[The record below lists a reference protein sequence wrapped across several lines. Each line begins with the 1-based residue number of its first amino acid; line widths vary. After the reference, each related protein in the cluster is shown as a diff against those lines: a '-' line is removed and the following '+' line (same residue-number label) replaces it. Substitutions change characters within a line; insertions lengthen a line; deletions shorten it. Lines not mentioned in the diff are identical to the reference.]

1 MPGERKARTDGMKSW
16 SDLSKQKVFK
26 KDEPIMMYE
35 NWWTASKVQMESGLK
50 LARKER
56 NYQSVQAYAAGWKV
70 YESKEEVNRSTSM
83 NAWLTKARSD
93 GMTRGFQQ
101 EIWMATT
108 SLTVVIHYFKRGWVK
123 KGMVKFNRKR
133 EG

>member
-50 LARKER
+50 LARER
-56 NYQSVQAYAAGWKV
+56 KNLPIGTGVCSRMKSLWIERRSKQINQ
-70 YESKEEVNRSTSM
+70 YERMINE
-83 NAWLTKARSD
+83 
-93 GMTRGFQQ
+93 G
-101 EIWMATT
+101 EIW
-108 SLTVVIHYFKRGWVK
+108 
-123 KGMVKFNRKR
+123 
-133 EG
+133 